1 MTSRRYAMLLLLLG
15 SPCFFPSAAA
25 TQTATGTKRS
35 SGKTDNDTKA
45 EFVNAGTRRLVL
57 LVGAWR
63 FKEQHFDE
71 AGNVIAEV
79 RGTEEVSWRL
89 DKRAA
94 RRVYTRPS
102 DGSVYRAECLLAY
115 NAAQDRYEGVWM
127 DNITVSGPRSFTGT
141 WDEPTK
147 TITYVLTAMDADGA
161 TQHYRIVERFLDDER
176 RSTTTYRLRKQEV
189 IKLLEVTYRRAVPCP
204 ESSQIQLI
212 LDDQ

>member
-1 MTSRRYAMLLLLLG
+1 MTSRHYSMLLLLLS
-15 SPCFFPSAAA
+15 SPCFLLSLAAA
-25 TQTATGTKRS
+25 QTTTGNENS
-35 SGKTDNDTKA
+35 SRKDDNDTKA
-45 EFVNAGTRRLVL
+45 EFVNEGTKRLVL

-63 FKEQHFDE
+63 FKEQHFDV

-94 RRVYTRPS
+94 RRVYTRPT

-127 DNITVSGPRSFTGT
+127 DNITVSGPRSFTGS
-141 WDEPTK
+141 WDEQTK
-147 TITYVLTAMDADGA
+147 TITYVLTAMDQDGA
-161 TQHYRIVERFLDDER
+161 TQQYRIVERFLDDER